1 MRTWATTLIR
11 RITTTRTSQ
20 TADFKP
26 LSIVLPEM
34 EEVEGSG
41 LPRLLVF
48 PGSLSSWRAL
58 IVAEELQVEV
68 QVEVVNLF
76 LWHHLLPGHL
86 ALSPL
91 GSLPVLLLPTG
102 RALEGQVG
110 LLSTH
115 LIHSPAISTLHSPS
129 V

>member
-1 MRTWATTLIR
+1 
-11 RITTTRTSQ
+11 
-20 TADFKP
+20 
-26 LSIVLPEM
+26 M

-76 LWHHLLPGHL
+76 LWHHLLPAHL

-102 RALEGQVG
+102 RALEGEVMLTSTSTLL
-110 LLSTH
+110 LLSPAVSPLH
-115 LIHSPAISTLHSPS
+115 LPSAFELHLYFSCSINYTLNLLCSCS
-129 V
+129 IV